1 LFNLSLALYQDNRE
15 FVIGNAQLPMEDL
28 ADLIRDHDERQR
40 SYVRK
45 D

>member
-1 LFNLSLALYQDNRE
+1 
-15 FVIGNAQLPMEDL
+15 MEDL
-28 ADLIRDHDERQR
+28 ADLILDHDERQR